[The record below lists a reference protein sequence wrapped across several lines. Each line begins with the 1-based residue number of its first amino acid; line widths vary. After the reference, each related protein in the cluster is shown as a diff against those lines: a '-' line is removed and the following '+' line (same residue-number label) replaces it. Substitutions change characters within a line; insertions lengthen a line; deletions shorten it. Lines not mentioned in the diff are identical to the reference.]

1 VDLRSNGYR
10 CARVPWTAP
19 CARCTGPRWTGRIT
33 RRGTRSGPST
43 QDLTA
48 LDVCTDG
55 RRWRRRSAAV
65 RGGSSPA
72 RPLDHAVGHR
82 FTRERALRVAER
94 HAHASRGSGRWIGLP
109 RRSAPEGGGAGFAGV
124 RGPVLRC
131 ELKGKTAG
139 KMLLTT
145 RGNFVQA
152 HGRRGGS
159 KDGVRR
165 RRRLGRR
172 SGGRGPK
179 LQALLDSGGGFPW
192 STSIT

>member
-1 VDLRSNGYR
+1 MAQDACRRDAAAASPECGG
-10 CARVPWTAP
+10 ARRELV
-19 CARCTGPRWTGRIT
+19 G
-33 RRGTRSGPST
+33 
-43 QDLTA
+43 
-48 LDVCTDG
+48 
-55 RRWRRRSAAV
+55 AA
-65 RGGSSPA
+65 
-72 RPLDHAVGHR
+72 LDHAVGHR
-82 FTRERALRVAER
+82 FARERALRVAER
-94 HAHASRGSGRWIGLP
+94 HSHASSGSGRWIGLP
-109 RRSAPEGGGAGFAGV
+109 RRLAPEGGGAGFAGV
-124 RGPVLRC
+124 RAPVLRC

-145 RGNFVQA
+145 QGNVGRA

-159 KDGVRR
+159 RDGVRR